1 MDLIKLT
8 LDTRYII
15 NIIENVLKWLV
26 KEPVGVELAFLHNK
40 TAFPT
45 RCPSY
50 LTTMDK
56 KMRFQ
61 KREHSKV

>member
-40 TAFPT
+40 TVFV
-45 RCPSY
+45 
-50 LTTMDK
+50 
-56 KMRFQ
+56 RFLLGSTLMLLLSNANVKQ
-61 KREHSKV
+61 